1 MSRDGARSNRAGATA
16 QKALVK
22 EEYMPDIVVRTHEGE
37 EVDRIDINGKDER
50 QIEKIERGLAINFD
64 FDRFTFGVEE

>member
-1 MSRDGARSNRAGATA
+1 
-16 QKALVK
+16 
-22 EEYMPDIVVRTHEGE
+22 MPDIVVRTHEGG
-37 EVDRIDINGKDER
+37 EVHRIDINGKDER